1 MTVEELEAKV
11 KALENEVQRL
21 KDVEEIKYLQRAYGF
36 YLENWM
42 GEDLADLFVDSP
54 DAVLKIAAGQFVGTE
69 NIRIFFRH
77 GRKDVPIHKTEDPEF
92 KHQVMQLNGV
102 VDVASDG
109 KTAQGR
115 WYGFGANAFPHA
127 SGVSPNWMGGTYE
140 VDYVKDDGKWKLKKV
155 HWCMSFNA
163 TYGGS
168 WVSEE
173 RRKDN
178 LTNRPYNPN
187 SPLGKVSLPPAED
200 ALYPSGYV
208 CPFHFANPV
217 SGRKTIPEE

>member
-1 MTVEELEAKV
+1 MAQEDLEARIKT
-11 KALENEVQRL
+11 LENELQRL
-21 KDVEEIKYLQRAYGF
+21 KDIEEIKYLQRAYGF

-77 GRKDVPIHKTEDPEF
+77 GKKDVPLHREKNPEF
-92 KHQVMQLNGV
+92 RHQVMQLNGV
-102 VDVASDG
+102 VDVAPDG

-115 WYGFGANAFPHA
+115 WYGFGANAFPHEG
-127 SGVSPNWMGGTYE
+127 GVSPNWMGGTYE
-140 VDYVKDDGKWKLKKV
+140 VNYVKDDGKWKLKEV
-155 HWCMSFNA
+155 HWCMAFNA

-168 WVSEE
+168 WVPEE

-178 LTNRPYNPN
+178 LTNRPYDPD
-187 SPLGKVSLPPAED
+187 SELGKVSLPPAEN

-208 CPFHFANPV
+208 CPFHFVNPV
-217 SGRKTIPEE
+217 SGRKTV

>member
-1 MTVEELEAKV
+1 MTTDELLAKV
-11 KALENEVQRL
+11 EVLEKEVLRL
-21 KDVEEIKYLQRAYGF
+21 KDIEEIKYLQRAYGF

-54 DAVLKIAAGQFVGTE
+54 DAVLRIAAGQFVGSE

-77 GRKDVPIHKTEDPEF
+77 GFKDTPIPKADNPEF
-92 KHQVMQLNGV
+92 KHQVMQLQGV
-102 VDVASDG
+102 VDVAPDG

-115 WYGFGANAFPHA
+115 WYGFGANAFPHEG
-127 SGVSPNWMGGTYE
+127 GVSPNWMGGTYE
-140 VDYVKDDGKWKLKKV
+140 VDYVKDDGTWKLKKV

-178 LTNRPYNPN
+178 LTNRPYNPD
-187 SPLGKVSLPPAED
+187 SPLGKVSLPPAEN
-200 ALYPSGYV
+200 ALYPSGYI
-208 CPFHFANPV
+208 CPFHFKNPV
-217 SGRKTIPEE
+217 SGRETKI